1 MRAPSTSSLPDDVER
16 LGDRGRLLTPV
27 GVGTAVVIGA
37 AAATDGSRHIL
48 PLSVL
53 AGAVFLMGLGFQWFD
68 LSWLPLRY
76 MSGVTVTVPVIVV
89 VLSLSGARGA
99 APSVMIVLSAVLY
112 ALMLGLGT
120 AVAAALLGGI
130 PLVVLQWSAEGPRA
144 AVMGT
149 AVTVVALVMS
159 WAAGGLRRASETAAR
174 QAAEALAA
182 AAQAEAQVQAEREQ
196 RERDKA
202 AEAAR
207 ALVEREQKVTQ
218 LVERITRLS
227 QSSDNVREEA
237 QNVAAA
243 AEEMSVALQEIGR
256 AAQTSESVTAQVTDR
271 ARDADRLM
279 TELST
284 SSAEITAASDVIQA
298 IAQQTN
304 LLALNA
310 TIESARAGE
319 AGRGFAVAATEVKE
333 LASQSGDNA
342 DRITRTLDAVRTQ
355 VGASVSSVATILES
369 MGELARYNG
378 TLAAALEEQG
388 TVVNNVVQSVTATAR
403 ATAAM
408 ADDIT
413 ALRVLAVE

>member
-1 MRAPSTSSLPDDVER
+1 
-16 LGDRGRLLTPV
+16 
-27 GVGTAVVIGA
+27 
-37 AAATDGSRHIL
+37 
-48 PLSVL
+48 
-53 AGAVFLMGLGFQWFD
+53 MGLGFQWFD

-227 QSSDNVREEA
+227 QS
-237 QNVAAA
+237 
-243 AEEMSVALQEIGR
+243 
-256 AAQTSESVTAQVTDR
+256 
-271 ARDADRLM
+271 
-279 TELST
+279 
-284 SSAEITAASDVIQA
+284 
-298 IAQQTN
+298 
-304 LLALNA
+304 
-310 TIESARAGE
+310 
-319 AGRGFAVAATEVKE
+319 
-333 LASQSGDNA
+333 GDNT

-378 TLAAALEEQG
+378 TLTAALEEQG
-388 TVVNNVVQSVTATAR
+388 AVVNNVVQSVTATAR